1 MSSTPT
7 PLDDNQKNSND
18 ERMYSAIDAVMK
30 NTEQTYEDFVNSFSV
45 LKKEDLGS
53 SKTIRGNF
61 LFYT

>member
-18 ERMYSAIDAVMK
+18 ERMYNAIDAVMK

-53 SKTIRGNF
+53 STGPSCSKHR
-61 LFYT
+61 